1 VTDSKLLQKFPAFT
15 EPKTEM
21 KSRVQYA
28 QETRD
33 EGVGDGYGM
42 LRDEAQR
49 AKGKSAI
56 K

>member
-1 VTDSKLLQKFPAFT
+1 VTDGKLLQIFPAFT

-21 KSRVQYA
+21 KSRVQNT

-42 LRDEAQR
+42 LRDEAQGATR
-49 AKGKSAI
+49 KSAI